1 MFSLKSSHEIRAIN
15 LKPVLDVCS
24 LQMVAN
30 YDKVMKLAL
39 ERGFY
44 FPSCEIYSDAPAG
57 FWEYGPT
64 GVNMKNKFVELWR
77 RELVRRDS
85 MMEIDGCQIMSK
97 SVFVASGHI
106 GNFTDPI
113 VKCTKCNSTFRADR
127 YITEKTGENVSER
140 MADEDINNLVKK
152 HNLRCPNC
160 KSEFGEVSRFNMM
173 FRLGIGPA
181 AEEAYLRPET
191 CQTIFVDFA
200 RVFKTMRG
208 RLPLGIA
215 QVGKS
220 FRNEIAPRQSLL
232 RLREFYQAE
241 IEIFCNPK
249 MLDEVPKFEEVK
261 NTVLRISPHDGSSIS
276 ETTADDAIKKNLIPN
291 KLVAYYLALLIDFYD
306 KTGVDVKRSRFRR
319 LSDEEKAFYASV
331 AFDFEVETSI
341 GWLELVACN
350 YRSDYDLKGH
360 GTISKQNLEVVDPK
374 DQSKVLPHV
383 FELSMGIDRSI
394 YAILEHCYHEDEQ
407 HDDRMVLR
415 LKPYLAPIL
424 VGILP
429 LMTKDGLDQKARKIH
444 SDLKFDFDTFYDES
458 GSIGR
463 RYRRLE
469 EIGAPFAV
477 TIDQTTMQDD
487 TVTVRHR
494 DSMNQERVNAS
505 QLRQYMLNALAAARN

>member
-1 MFSLKSSHEIRAIN
+1 
-15 LKPVLDVCS
+15 
-24 LQMVAN
+24 MVAN
-30 YDKVMKLAL
+30 YDEVMKLAL

-113 VKCTKCNSTFRADR
+113 VKCTKCSSTFRADR
-127 YITEKTGENVSER
+127 YIAEKTGENVPER
-140 MADEDINNLVKK
+140 MADEEINALIRK

-160 KSEFGEVSRFNMM
+160 KGEFGGVSRFNMM
-173 FRLGIGPA
+173 FRVGIGPA

-241 IEIFCNPK
+241 IEVFCNPNR
-249 MLDEVPKFEEVK
+249 LDEVPKFEEMK
-261 NTVLRISPHDGSSIS
+261 NTVLRISSHDGSSIT
-276 ETTADDAIKKNLIPN
+276 EATADEAIRKGLIPN
-291 KLVAYYLALLIDFYD
+291 RLVAYYLALLIEFYAR
-306 KTGVDVKRSRFRR
+306 TGVDVKRSRFRR

-360 GTISKQNLEVVDPK
+360 GTTSKQNLEVVDPV
-374 DQSKVLPHV
+374 DQTKVLPHV

-394 YAILEHCYHEDEQ
+394 YTILEHCYYEDEV
-407 HDDRMVLR
+407 HDDRVVLK
-415 LKPYLAPIL
+415 LKPYLAPVL

-429 LMTKDGLDQKARKIH
+429 LMTKDGLGEKARKIH
-444 SDLKFDFDTFYDES
+444 SDLKFDYDTFYDES

-469 EIGAPFAV
+469 EVGAPFAV

-494 DSMNQERVNAS
+494 DTMQQERVKATE
-505 QLRQYMLNALAAARN
+505 LRQYMQNVLAAARN